1 MDPSSKAT
9 LIRFAIPVL
18 RWPTFYVAIYAIQVA
33 QYVEHFEP
41 LQKLYYARIIEVTWG
56 WLALVPFILLRA
68 KWVSQIYYLLSS
80 VCLAFLAYDY
90 FVPFRYFSPSFRGRM
105 LRGELSNGELLR
117 INEWSQFST
126 SGNDS
131 EISFWISNPTVP
143 GPMEILQGLM

>member
-1 MDPSSKAT
+1 
-9 LIRFAIPVL
+9 
-18 RWPTFYVAIYAIQVA
+18 
-33 QYVEHFEP
+33 
-41 LQKLYYARIIEVTWG
+41 
-56 WLALVPFILLRA
+56 LALVPFILLRA

-143 GPMEILQGLM
+143 GPMEILQGLMYVSPLALALLYRRYYPRWASSSAGC